1 MIRFSYLEECEYRLP
16 PPPHPP
22 RIYIY
27 VITSGENRYNSRM
40 AIAIGWKAA

>member
-1 MIRFSYLEECEYRLP
+1 MENDTLFLLVKVRISVTP
-16 PPPHPP
+16 PP

>member
-1 MIRFSYLEECEYRLP
+1 MENDTLFLLVKVRKSVN
-16 PPPHPP
+16 PP

>member
-1 MIRFSYLEECEYRLP
+1 MENDTLFLLVKVRISVT
-16 PPPHPP
+16 PP
-22 RIYIY
+22 RMYIY